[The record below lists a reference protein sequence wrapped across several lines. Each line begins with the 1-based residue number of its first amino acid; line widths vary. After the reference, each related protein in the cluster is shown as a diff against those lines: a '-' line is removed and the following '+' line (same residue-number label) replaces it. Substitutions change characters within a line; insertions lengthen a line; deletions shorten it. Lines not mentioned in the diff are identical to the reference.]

1 MLRSLRFRL
10 PALFLLGI
18 VLAAVVA
25 ALIAVSFFQGYTRS
39 QAAAELRAESS
50 GIVQLY
56 ERQAG
61 VGHVSLHT
69 LLLSLGGDRVFW
81 LPAVPGA
88 SLLTGP
94 LPQLPPRT
102 IPAAVLAAGSSSSGS
117 WPCPSASG
125 SRSRPRSSR
134 TSRAGSPGRW
144 RRSRRRPTRS
154 RQEHT

>member
-88 SLLTGP
+88 SLLDGSCGSGP
-94 LPQLPPRT
+94 ASREAPGT
-102 IPAAVLAAGSSSSGS
+102 AGSQKTLSPPSESRRVCS
-117 WPCPSASG
+117 ETWPTPA
-125 SRSRPRSSR
+125 
-134 TSRAGSPGRW
+134 
-144 RRSRRRPTRS
+144 RRS
-154 RQEHT
+154 